1 MDYMTKNGF
10 TNDQIADALGSSI
23 KNGGIDLTKP
33 IEVMKFPPPEFM
45 TQYVNSHGYPG
56 NWFDPLSNQTA
67 DMLGISMEGR
77 TLKSFKVVE
86 GTGLKS
92 TAMPVIDNWTTKG
105 KSVLTKGGGT
115 QLFVNDSIKLEI
127 SKINIKGI

>member
-1 MDYMTKNGF
+1 
-10 TNDQIADALGSSI
+10 
-23 KNGGIDLTKP
+23 
-33 IEVMKFPPPEFM
+33 M

>member
-1 MDYMTKNGF
+1 
-10 TNDQIADALGSSI
+10 
-23 KNGGIDLTKP
+23 
-33 IEVMKFPPPEFM
+33 
-45 TQYVNSHGYPG
+45 
-56 NWFDPLSNQTA
+56 
-67 DMLGISMEGR
+67 MEGR